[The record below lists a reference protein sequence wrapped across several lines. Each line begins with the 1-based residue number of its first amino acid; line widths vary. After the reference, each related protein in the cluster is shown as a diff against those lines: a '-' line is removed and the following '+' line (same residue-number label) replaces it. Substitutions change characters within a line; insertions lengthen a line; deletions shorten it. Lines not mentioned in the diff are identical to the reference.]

1 MTVRKAVLQ
10 HLNALELGLLLTG
23 CKNSG
28 DVAGYNTVLEHI
40 KASKQDFGTFGVFGG
55 PKACADLPHRSTKQ
69 IAIDWALDYSAYVN
83 PTVCGCCGTTV
94 GIDVTMTDKNG
105 KQKASLAICHKV
117 PASRGGATI
126 PANVFVGCAVC
137 NKDASNRIEE
147 GSELERV
154 LGGE

>member
-10 HLNALELGLLLTG
+10 HLNAMELGLLLVG

-28 DVAGYNTVLEHI
+28 DVSGYETVLEHI

-55 PKACADLPHRSTKQ
+55 TKACADLPHRSTKQ

-94 GIDVTMTDKNG
+94 GIDVKMVVNK
-105 KQKASLAICHKV
+105 KEIASLAICHKV
-117 PASRGGATI
+117 PSSRGGATI

-137 NKDASNRIEE
+137 NKNASNKIDA
-147 GSELERV
+147 ELEAI
-154 LGGE
+154 LSAE